1 MYLNLRFR
9 FFECKF
15 FTFITL
21 NPCGRTR
28 LIFKI
33 NVKTKHEKDL
43 FSFGLKKEP
52 LKKVSSK

>member
-1 MYLNLRFR
+1 MSGKILQYSNLRFR

-21 NPCGRTR
+21 NDSGRTR

-33 NVKTKHEKDL
+33 NVKMKAWER
-43 FSFGLKKEP
+43 FA
-52 LKKVSSK
+52 